1 MKIVRNKD
9 IKLKIK
15 KLIYCISQINGI
27 TFILIYNVIKK
38 LFKHSNKI
46 KKILLLNK

>member
-15 KLIYCISQINGI
+15 KLIYCIKNINGI

-38 LFKHSNKI
+38 ILQKI
-46 KKILLLNK
+46 